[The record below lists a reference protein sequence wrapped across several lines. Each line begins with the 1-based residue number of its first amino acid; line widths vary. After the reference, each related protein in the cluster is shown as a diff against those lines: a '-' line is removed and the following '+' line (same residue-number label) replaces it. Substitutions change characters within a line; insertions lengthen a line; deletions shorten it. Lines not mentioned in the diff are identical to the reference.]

1 MKARTM
7 FCVAVFIIAG
17 FGLLIYQL
25 YALQLR
31 DAELYRTEAVTQ
43 QMKDITLPALRG
55 SIYSVNGK
63 LLAKS
68 NTVWNIVADP
78 SSIAK
83 SGATEAQLRT
93 AAQGLADL
101 LGDGTTADALAALG
115 ISIDKT
121 LADNDAYHALKACGG
136 LIVTGPTG
144 TNVNDITVLLVCP
157 PPPLP
162 ILPISQRTPG
172 VLVCTRAPGV
182 SAAPRFD
189 LQEPLFRGGVQ
200 SS

>member
-1 MKARTM
+1 M

-101 LGDGTTADALAALG
+101 LGDGTTADALYEILTAKNANGTPYQYRMLAKG
-115 ISIDKT
+115 VEKPVADAIVSYADTYTVTSLMLDGGRLTYVYDMPDNPPGTDHDGHIDT
-121 LADNDAYHALKACGG
+121 
-136 LIVTGPTG
+136 
-144 TNVNDITVLLVCP
+144 
-157 PPPLP
+157 
-162 ILPISQRTPG
+162 
-172 VLVCTRAPGV
+172 
-182 SAAPRFD
+182 
-189 LQEPLFRGGVQ
+189 QETFTIGE
-200 SS
+200 S

>member
-121 LADNDAYHALKACGG
+121 LAGNDAYHALKACGG

-144 TNVNDITVLLVCP
+144 TNVNDITVLLV
-157 PPPLP
+157 
-162 ILPISQRTPG
+162 
-172 VLVCTRAPGV
+172 
-182 SAAPRFD
+182 
-189 LQEPLFRGGVQ
+189 
-200 SS
+200 